1 MDYITRHHHKIIDQ
15 TFDGLQGTTAILVE
29 PEAEVRAFYSQQLM
43 GQAMNVLVYD
53 KISALKQATQIEQP
67 DVLIINPAQ
76 DVAQTIRVLKTL
88 RQEFPKLPIITMTL
102 TIPDSIIDVIMESGV
117 SFHINRGLTKPR
129 DLLLALQQVL
139 REKQI

>member
-15 TFDGLQGTTAILVE
+15 TFDGLQGSTVILIE

-43 GQAMNVLVYD
+43 GQAMNVFVYNT
-53 KISALKQATQIEQP
+53 ISALKQATQIEQP
-67 DVLIINPAQ
+67 DVLIINPTQ
-76 DVAQTIRVLKTL
+76 DVAQTIRVVKNL

-102 TIPDSIIDVIMESGV
+102 TIPDSTIDAIMESGV

-139 REKQI
+139 KEKQI